1 MAADARAHGEE
12 ASQFD
17 ETVAGRT
24 LWLGL
29 LRDQDSCRDAH
40 DIATPQHHHDQARPW
55 ARRAG
60 RTRGQDPGARLAEEH
75 ARTTPR
81 TRARCNIS
89 WSKQRAR
96 LRGVAIV
103 VATARPGRG
112 HAQRKDNTREGATK
126 VAAHQRRRER
136 PWTDLG
142 VLEIEQRRR
151 ERKGYARPPGNGRR
165 PACREGSRGEER
177 VGTNRRGD
185 DASREKERGRAMGA

>member
-1 MAADARAHGEE
+1 MPERTARK
-12 ASQFD
+12 
-17 ETVAGRT
+17 
-24 LWLGL
+24 
-29 LRDQDSCRDAH
+29 LRNL
-40 DIATPQHHHDQARPW
+40 TRPW
-55 ARRAG
+55 PGELYGSDCFATKTAVVTRTTSPHHNTTTTRLGHGRDEQEGRAARI
-60 RTRGQDPGARLAEEH
+60 PARDLRKNTH
-75 ARTTPR
+75 ARHQEPVLAATYHG
-81 TRARCNIS
+81 A
-89 WSKQRAR
+89 
-96 LRGVAIV
+96 GVAIV